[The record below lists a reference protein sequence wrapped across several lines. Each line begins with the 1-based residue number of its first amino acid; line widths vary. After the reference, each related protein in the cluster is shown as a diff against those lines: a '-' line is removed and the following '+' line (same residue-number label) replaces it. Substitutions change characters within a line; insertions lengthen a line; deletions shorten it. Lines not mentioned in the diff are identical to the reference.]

1 MHLRN
6 DMPMNC
12 YASEVH
18 FPDFEDPVYDGRHHA
33 NFLVSHQ
40 VEHLYSRL
48 LLDLQDQG
56 TA

>member
-33 NFLVSHQ
+33 NLLVSHQ

-48 LLDLQDQG
+48 LLDLQDRG